1 MIHNTVK
8 IDLREEFE
16 LLQNEFSLSILLIRN
31 NNDTRCKCYDPL
43 HRDGNRDCKMCGGT
57 GKISSIEKINVI
69 HQNANKDSN
78 VKLTEIGLSITN
90 TINFYINRKYFPKV
104 QDQILIV
111 GFDKN
116 GLPIDIKKNCTI
128 VSVQEVRGDSGRNE
142 FFQVYAKYS
151 PDKIKVDQKRLNS
164 IPYEYKKKL
173 AEGKKYVW
181 PQQ

>member
-1 MIHNTVK
+1 MYHSGVK
-8 IDLREEFE
+8 IDLREEFD

-31 NNDTRCKCYDPL
+31 NNDTRCRCYDPL
-43 HRDGNRDCKMCGGT
+43 HRDGNRNCKMCGGS

-69 HQNANKDSN
+69 HQNANKDNN

-90 TINFYINRKYFPKV
+90 TISFYIDRKHFPKV

-116 GLPIDIKKNCTI
+116 GLPVDIKKSCTI
-128 VSVQEVRGDSGRNE
+128 VSVQEIRGDNGRNE
-142 FFQVYAKYS
+142 LFQVYGKYS

-164 IPYEYKKKL
+164 IPLEHKKKL
-173 AEGKKYVW
+173 VEGKKYIW